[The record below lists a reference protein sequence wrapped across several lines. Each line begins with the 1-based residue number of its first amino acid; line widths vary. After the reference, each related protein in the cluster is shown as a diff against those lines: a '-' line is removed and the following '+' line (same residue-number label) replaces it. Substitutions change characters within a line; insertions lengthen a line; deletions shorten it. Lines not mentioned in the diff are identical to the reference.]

1 MRLFSRN
8 RPHHQ
13 SERRCDLIVAA
24 VVVVTVVVGLV
35 IAGTVYIAPPGQK
48 VYSAQLV
55 NTGRFN
61 RTNFDLATKSLLPW
75 LA

>member
-1 MRLFSRN
+1 
-8 RPHHQ
+8 
-13 SERRCDLIVAA
+13 
-24 VVVVTVVVGLV
+24 
-35 IAGTVYIAPPGQK
+35 
-48 VYSAQLV
+48 V